1 MFALKGAP
9 LSTRIRYHRFGHIA
23 CETYKIHKNLSTPP
37 LGKQNGGVRSNTIVL
52 VTYLHVFKIFRRFSK
67 AIGIFGSFF
76 KSVIFQWGHFSSKI
90 GQKGCT
96 LRFFI
101 LCSCAAWYRFFCTQY
116 DTDFQKCHFSK
127 VSFFI
132 KNYQFVI
139 KDAPRVVMWAQL

>member
-37 LGKQNGGVRSNTIVL
+37 LGKQNGGVRSNTTVL
-52 VTYLHVFKIFRRFSK
+52 VTYLHVFKIFRRFPK

-90 GQKGCT
+90 DQKGCT
-96 LRFFI
+96 LRF
-101 LCSCAAWYRFFCTQY
+101 LSYVRAQH
-116 DTDFQKCHFSK
+116 DTDSSARSMIPIFESVIFQRGHFSSK
-127 VSFFI
+127 I
-132 KNYQFVI
+132 TN
-139 KDAPRVVMWAQL
+139 L

>member
-52 VTYLHVFKIFRRFSK
+52 VTYLHVFKIFRRFPQ

-76 KSVIFQWGHFSSKI
+76 KSVIFNGVIFH
-90 GQKGCT
+90 QK
-96 LRFFI
+96 L
-101 LCSCAAWYRFFCTQY
+101 
-116 DTDFQKCHFSK
+116 
-127 VSFFI
+127 I
-132 KNYQFVI
+132 K
-139 KDAPRVVMWAQL
+139 KDAP